1 MRRPEKTLLLFTRI
15 GESLFAAQQP
25 SKKRREKTYPH
36 GLKKKRPPGIEGPR
50 PSSRSRRIPSP
61 PPLPPTARRA
71 FPGQPFHRLRQPCCA
86 IAAQHD
92 VNILESANQIDH
104 FPPGQGPT
112 RRHAEMSAA
121 RQRPSLVN
129 HALPLPV
136 QKWAASVRRQ
146 LHAHASG
153 GAPRLPGHPRL
164 PQRHMRRLS
173 CQPEPAAVRHTRAGT
188 LRPGSP
194 ESAFIQKAPY
204 FHQHFSGGN
213 SSLRSSM
220 TALPRRHDCGG

>member
-25 SKKRREKTYPH
+25 SKNRREKTYPH

-164 PQRHMRRLS
+164 PQRHLRRLLS
-173 CQPEPAAVRHTRAGT
+173 AGT
-188 LRPGSP
+188 GSSPPHPCRNAAPGKPGERLHP
-194 ESAFIQKAPY
+194 EGAVLPSAFQRREQLPPLFHDGTSPAP
-204 FHQHFSGGN
+204 
-213 SSLRSSM
+213 
-220 TALPRRHDCGG
+220 

>member
-153 GAPRLPGHPRL
+153 ARHAFQAIHASPSVTCGVSPVSRNRQQSATPVQERCAREARRAPSS
-164 PQRHMRRLS
+164 RRRRTS
-173 CQPEPAAVRHTRAGT
+173 ISISAEGT
-188 LRPGSP
+188 
-194 ESAFIQKAPY
+194 AP
-204 FHQHFSGGN
+204 S
-213 SSLRSSM
+213 
-220 TALPRRHDCGG
+220 ALP

>member
-136 QKWAASVRRQ
+136 QKWAASVRRRATPSRPSTPPPAS
-146 LHAHASG
+146 HAAS
-153 GAPRLPGHPRL
+153 L
-164 PQRHMRRLS
+164 LS
-173 CQPEPAAVRHTRAGT
+173 AGT
-188 LRPGSP
+188 GSSPPHPCRNAAPGKPGERLHP
-194 ESAFIQKAPY
+194 EGAVLPSAFQRREQLPPLFHDGTSPAP
-204 FHQHFSGGN
+204 
-213 SSLRSSM
+213 
-220 TALPRRHDCGG
+220 